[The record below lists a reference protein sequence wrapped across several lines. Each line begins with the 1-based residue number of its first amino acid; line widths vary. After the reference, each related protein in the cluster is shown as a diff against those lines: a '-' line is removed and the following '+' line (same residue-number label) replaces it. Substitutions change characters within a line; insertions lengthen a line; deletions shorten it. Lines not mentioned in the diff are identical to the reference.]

1 MAALNVVEVAIT
13 QPIRTALKVVL
24 EHRVEVTADE
34 VKKLRGYPKDLLI
47 YFYCWNINYLLPGR
61 YDNEAAATVPY
72 KTLNILSKSLQ
83 RLHSNNKIPAGSP
96 IWVHELMKGTK
107 IIVPSIPEK
116 IEVCLFLPQY

>member
-1 MAALNVVEVAIT
+1 MKLKNYVGILKTCSFIFIVEI
-13 QPIRTALKVVL
+13 Q
-24 EHRVEVTADE
+24 
-34 VKKLRGYPKDLLI
+34 
-47 YFYCWNINYLLPGR
+47 INYLLPGR